1 MTVITVRCNYAWRA
15 ARSLGYRYSV
25 TKSESAYAVL
35 RDRILAGDL
44 APGQVI
50 QQRELAAS
58 LGISTTP
65 LREALRRLMS
75 EGLVDLTSH
84 RDARITDLRAEQ
96 ARDLLELRQALDPLA
111 ASLAAGRRTADDL
124 AEMRSALVLL
134 EPLADRPTL
143 DQLTAHR
150 RFHRAVHVASHN
162 ALLVAS
168 LEQLWDQSD
177 RYRHYALS
185 DTASDAASDGRS
197 GADRRAQEQHRALV
211 EAIAERDADAAASI
225 MRDHIGTSLGARAA
239 RRLVEEAPSTA
250 ARAGS

>member
-1 MTVITVRCNYAWRA
+1 M
-15 ARSLGYRYSV
+15 
-25 TKSESAYAVL
+25 TKSENAYAVL

-111 ASLAAGRRTADDL
+111 TSLAAGRRTAEDL
-124 AEMRSALVLL
+124 VEMRSALELL

-185 DTASDAASDGRS
+185 DAASDGRS

-225 MRDHIGTSLGARAA
+225 MRDHIGTSLGARAV
-239 RRLVEEAPSTA
+239 RRLVQEAPSTA
-250 ARAGS
+250 ARSGS